1 MNINRNNYE
10 ELFLMYVD
18 NELSVQEKNAVDSF
32 LIENPDLQE
41 ELLMLQQSILIPD
54 AAVFAD
60 KQNLFRQETID
71 SDIQQQLILML
82 DNELDKTTK
91 EKLLGLAQKEGSVRK
106 ELELLQQTKLPV
118 EDKIIFEDKAS
129 LYKKEGGRVVS
140 ANWWRLA
147 AAAVVI
153 GFGVWGVLS
162 YSNRN
167 SGPQPVPDNNNIV
180 KVNPSIPVAPTVPA
194 GKKEQPV
201 VKENIPS
208 NDVAATSVNK
218 TKDDIK
224 IKTTTVKKTNIPEV
238 AVKQQPN
245 LKDVNDVAKQQ
256 EPRSNH
262 LPKPVSENINTGGS
276 NINEVATVTPSEVR
290 NNNSKKPDIVDPAE
304 PIANSIT
311 VQAAYIDKEGIN
323 EEEDKG
329 TKSKIGG
336 FFKKLKRVVERKTNM
351 QPGDNKIR
359 IANVSFAVQ

>member
-91 EKLLGLAQKEGSVRK
+91 EKLLGLAQKEGLVRK
-106 ELELLQQTKLPV
+106 EWELLQQTKLPA

-147 AAAVVI
+147 AAAVVL

-162 YSNRN
+162 YSHRSN
-167 SGPQPVPDNNNIV
+167 SVQPKSSETA
-180 KVNPSIPVAPTVPA
+180 KVNPSIPAAPTVPA
-194 GKKEQPV
+194 DKKEQPV

-238 AVKQQPN
+238 AVKQQPI

-256 EPRSNH
+256 EPRSNN
-262 LPKPVSENINTGGS
+262 LPKPLSENINTGGS

-290 NNNSKKPDIVDPAE
+290 NNNSKKPDIVDPTE
-304 PIANSIT
+304 SIT
-311 VQAAYIDKEGIN
+311 TNQIVVQTTYVESEN
-323 EEEDKG
+323 EEDDKG